1 MLLYRCPKNSGI
13 VSALAFSVY
22 FLILL
27 AMIPKF
33 KMGPNTSPG
42 AAQREEAPASQP
54 YCGPAIYIPPPREL
68 DPCAR
73 AVIHGPMDLPPTNQS
88 SEFFTFFAAQSPTT
102 MITAMYR
109 MSMMGTMRGMSKPSA
124 CSNVLL
130 VICLFLLVC
139 DPLCYSLQSPLA
151 NVTVAITAT
160 EIVPMIRTPVLTG
173 KSKNQDNVFIYL
185 ISSI

>member
-1 MLLYRCPKNSGI
+1 
-13 VSALAFSVY
+13 
-22 FLILL
+22 
-27 AMIPKF
+27 
-33 KMGPNTSPG
+33 
-42 AAQREEAPASQP
+42 
-54 YCGPAIYIPPPREL
+54 
-68 DPCAR
+68 
-73 AVIHGPMDLPPTNQS
+73 
-88 SEFFTFFAAQSPTT
+88 
-102 MITAMYR
+102 
-109 MSMMGTMRGMSKPSA
+109 MRGMSKPSA